1 MSFTVDSVSDAQD
14 GIHHYVDSSGMKRTF
29 GGTGWTPV
37 THYTKEYEDNEE
49 KRSIKIIAPS
59 KIRTVLREFERIMLS
74 E

>member
-1 MSFTVDSVSDAQD
+1 MFEKSIFDDEWE
-14 GIHHYVDSSGMKRTF
+14 R
-29 GGTGWTPV
+29 
-37 THYTKEYEDNEE
+37 NEE